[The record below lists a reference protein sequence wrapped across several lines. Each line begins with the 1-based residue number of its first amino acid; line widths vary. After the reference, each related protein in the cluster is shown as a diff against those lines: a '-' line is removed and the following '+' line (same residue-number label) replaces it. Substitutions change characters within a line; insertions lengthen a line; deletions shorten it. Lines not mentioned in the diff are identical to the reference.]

1 MKNISY
7 FTSDNDEKNDENEK
21 DKDKDKDSENDINFF
36 SSTLS
41 YRIPSVI
48 YNINDK

>member
-7 FTSDNDEKNDENEK
+7 FNGENDEKNDENEK
-21 DKDKDKDSENDINFF
+21 DKDNENDINFF

-41 YRIPSVI
+41 YRIQSVI
-48 YNINDK
+48 YNIKDK